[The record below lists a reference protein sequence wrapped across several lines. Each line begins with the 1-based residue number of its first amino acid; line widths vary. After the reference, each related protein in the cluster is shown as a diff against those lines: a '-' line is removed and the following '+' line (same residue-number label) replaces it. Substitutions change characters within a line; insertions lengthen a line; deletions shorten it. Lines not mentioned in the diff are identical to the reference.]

1 MSARYG
7 QKIIPQKNSSV
18 PSFFKKDRYASEF
31 IRIETPYTRNSSFL
45 SITEPISPEQKIV
58 CLVAVYDT
66 DTNFLSF
73 TIAGAYTVDW
83 GDGVVENFTS
93 GTASHHIYSFSSI
106 SAGTETSEGFRQVV
120 VTITPQAANNITS
133 INFRTRHPSTLAAN
147 IYSPQILELYV
158 SAPNCTSFTLGNFN
172 TSTAQNLRYLQ
183 YAKIVNLSSLANFT
197 SMFGGCFELRKVE
210 IYNSSPTNISNMFA
224 YCYLLT
230 DMNTFNTSLVTNA
243 TYMFYSCNSLTTI
256 PDFNWT
262 SVVTFTN
269 VFELCASLVDLPI
282 LSLPKATSLAGCF
295 QNCYSLKKV
304 ILLNTGSVLSF
315 ASTFINCNSLT
326 SINCFDTSSATNASS
341 LFDGCRALVDIPSFN
356 FSKVT
361 NLSRCF
367 ANCTSVK
374 TIPNLYTSSLL
385 LNVSSMFNACV
396 NLVKVFPL
404 NTQSVTTVNSLFYGC
419 VSLVEPPFLNTA
431 SVTNAEYMFYDCK
444 SLERVPVFNFISA
457 LSLVGLFQNCYS
469 LKGEVTISNTQNVTN
484 FNSCFNSCYSLQK
497 INGLNTTSAINI
509 TYIVAYCY
517 SLKILP
523 EINGTNV
530 ITADYLAYDC
540 KNIIF
545 GSGAPINLSKVIT
558 SLAQPIFNSYNLQK
572 NIFTGVVLSI
582 NYSNCLLSKTV
593 LEDIFVNLG
602 TARVGATRTLTLTNN
617 WGAPTPVSLTGTTTA
632 GTTTITMAST
642 VGLSAGMQV
651 TGTNTPLTTGR
662 GVTFTD
668 TGDLVNLTAHGL
680 SDGDEVSFSSI
691 TSTTGIVI
699 NTIYFVVNKTDDS
712 FQVASSVGGSALA
725 LTTNG
730 SGTVR
735 YNSTI
740 VSIVPNTSVTM
751 SRPMAGSASQTLAF
765 RLLGTYKAILKGF
778 AVTG

>member
-18 PSFFKKDRYASEF
+18 PSFFNKDRYASQF
-31 IRIETPYTRNSSFL
+31 IRTETPYIRNSSFL

-158 SAPNCTSFTLGNFN
+158 SAPNCTSLTLGNFN
-172 TSTAQNLRYLQ
+172 ISTAQNLRYLQ

-197 SMFGGCFELRKVE
+197 SMFGGCSELRKVE
-210 IYNSSPTNISNMFA
+210 IYNSSPTNVSNMFA
-224 YCYLLT
+224 YCFRLT

-243 TYMFYSCNSLTTI
+243 TYMFYSCNSLTSI

-262 SVVTFTN
+262 SVVTFAN

-295 QNCYSLKKV
+295 QTCASLKKV
-304 ILLNTGSVLSF
+304 ILLNTQNVLSF
-315 ASTFINCNSLT
+315 ASTFANCHSLT
-326 SINCFDTSSATNASS
+326 SINCFNTSSATNASS
-341 LFDGCRALVDIPSFN
+341 LFSVCRALVDIPSFN

-361 NLSRCF
+361 NLSSCF
-367 ANCTSVK
+367 ANCMSVK

-385 LNVSSMFNACV
+385 LNVSSMFNGCV

-404 NTQSVTTVNSLFYGC
+404 NTQSATTVNSLFYGC
-419 VSLVEPPFLNTA
+419 LSLVEPPALNTA
-431 SVTNAEYMFYDCK
+431 SATNADYMFYDCK
-444 SLERVPVFNFISA
+444 SLERVPVYNFISA
-457 LSLVGLFQNCYS
+457 LSLAGLFQNCYS
-469 LKGEVTISNTQNVTN
+469 LKGEVTLSNTQNVNN
-484 FNSCFNSCYSLQK
+484 FNSCFFGCYSLQK
-497 INGLNTTSAINI
+497 INGLNTTSATNI

-523 EINGTNV
+523 EINGTN
-530 ITADYLAYDC
+530 ITTADYLAYDC
-540 KNIIF
+540 KNLIS
-545 GSGAPINLSKVIT
+545 GSGTLVNLSKVIT
-558 SLAQPIFNSYNLQK
+558 SITQPIFTTYNLQK
-572 NIFTGVVLSI
+572 NIFTGMVLSI
-582 NYSNCLLSKTV
+582 DYSNCLLSKNV
-593 LEDIFVNLG
+593 LQDIFANLG
-602 TARVGATRTLTLTNN
+602 TARVGATRTITITNN
-617 WGAPTPVSLTGTTTA
+617 FGADTAISRSSTTSA
-632 GTTTITMAST
+632 GTTNILISNTS
-642 VGLSAGMQV
+642 GLSIGMQV
-651 TGTNTPLTTGR
+651 VGVGTPLTTASN
-662 GVTFTD
+662 VTFTAPN
-668 TGDLVNLTAHGL
+668 TVGLATHGL
-680 SDGDEVSFSSI
+680 SNGTKVAFPVI
-691 TSTTGIVI
+691 TTTTGISINRIYYVI
-699 NTIYFVVNKTDDS
+699 NANTND
-712 FQVASSVGGSALA
+712 FQISETLGGSAVA
-725 LTTNG
+725 FTNNGTGTMKYPMVITNITT
-730 SGTVR
+730 
-735 YNSTI
+735 
-740 VSIVPNTSVTM
+740 NTSVDVNFPST
-751 SRPMAGSASQTLAF
+751 SSGTNTLSFRNLQTEDAL
-765 RLLGTYKAILKGF
+765 LKGW